1 MTSRGGGAF
10 DMSLLVGPSAPCIE
24 PTAKR
29 PKMEREVAEAADAL
43 LTVAQQPPPP
53 PPPPLPPLPPRLA
66 FGAPPLL
73 RPDETS
79 HYTHIPVWPSQSC
92 APALPPLLRHQPVAG
107 PGFATDSAH
116 AKTDAPTTLSPLP
129 PPAGRCLSSH
139 PSLLPLQL
147 PLQLPP
153 PPDDD
158 DENVFAP
165 LAHSHTPVCDY
176 GLLVQ
181 PTTPIVDIDVAA
193 ALHED
198 RLCAGLPSVCKHA
211 GALREEG
218 GVVVW
223 ASRVPVCATL
233 VRVRV

>member
-1 MTSRGGGAF
+1 MTLRGGGAF
-10 DMSLLVGPSAPCIE
+10 DMSLLVGPSAPCVE

-29 PKMEREVAEAADAL
+29 PKVEREDAEAANAL

-53 PPPPLPPLPPRLA
+53 PPPRLA
-66 FGAPPLL
+66 FGAPPLI

-79 HYTHIPVWPSQSC
+79 RYTHIPVWPSQSC
-92 APALPPLLRHQPVAG
+92 APALPPLLRHEPIVAH
-107 PGFATDSAH
+107 GFATDSAR
-116 AKTDAPTTLSPLP
+116 ARTDAPTTLSPP
-129 PPAGRCLSSH
+129 PPLADRCLNSH
-139 PSLLPLQL
+139 PSPLQPPLLSL

-158 DENVFAP
+158 ESAFEP
-165 LAHSHTPVCDY
+165 LARVPTQLCDY
-176 GLLVQ
+176 GSLVQ
-181 PTTPIVDIDVAA
+181 PKVPIVDIDVAA

-198 RLCAGLPSVCKHA
+198 RLCGGLPGVCKHA

-223 ASRVPVCATL
+223 ASRVPVCATP